1 MQYLEWKETITF
13 NRLIKFIDHISFF
26 TESVFEIKSKTL
38 KITWNITGI
47 KRLFGGIES
56 EIPKTLI
63 FILFDFEGSLWV
75 VY

>member
-13 NRLIKFIDHISFF
+13 NRLIKFIDHIFF
-26 TESVFEIKSKTL
+26 LFTVSVFEIKSKTL
-38 KITWNITGI
+38 KIT

>member
-38 KITWNITGI
+38 KIT